1 MNGSK
6 THFFVCIIHLCSVHW
21 LSLNVLLV
29 LKLIQIK
36 TLVSFRT
43 GPNLLDLV
51 DVNKYTLGRINEL
64 LGENVAT
71 EMKTVFDKLQQLRS
85 SISAQNLDGLSMS
98 KLRSLLSASYS
109 SDSGAKSNMIS
120 RILSRTEQGKH
131 TSILGKNI

>member
-1 MNGSK
+1 MLCAL
-6 THFFVCIIHLCSVHW
+6 TFRLMFFFV
-21 LSLNVLLV
+21 
-29 LKLIQIK
+29 LKFIQIK

-51 DVNKYTLGRINEL
+51 DVNKYTLGRINVL

-71 EMKTVFDKLQQLRS
+71 EMKIVFDKLQQLRS

-109 SDSGAKSNMIS
+109 SNSGAKSNMIS

-131 TSILGKNI
+131 TSVLGKNI

>member
-1 MNGSK
+1 MLCAL
-6 THFFVCIIHLCSVHW
+6 TFRLMFFFV
-21 LSLNVLLV
+21 
-29 LKLIQIK
+29 LKFIQIK

-51 DVNKYTLGRINEL
+51 DVNKYTLGRINVL

-71 EMKTVFDKLQQLRS
+71 EMKIVFDKLQQLRS

-131 TSILGKNI
+131 TSVLGKNI

>member
-1 MNGSK
+1 MLCAL
-6 THFFVCIIHLCSVHW
+6 TFRLMFFFV
-21 LSLNVLLV
+21 
-29 LKLIQIK
+29 LKFIQIK

-51 DVNKYTLGRINEL
+51 DVNKYTLGRINVL

-71 EMKTVFDKLQQLRS
+71 EMKIVFDKLQQLRS

-120 RILSRTEQGKH
+120 RILSRTEQGTH
-131 TSILGKNI
+131 TSVLGKNI

>member
-1 MNGSK
+1 M
-6 THFFVCIIHLCSVHW
+6 
-21 LSLNVLLV
+21 
-29 LKLIQIK
+29 
-36 TLVSFRT
+36 SFRT

-71 EMKTVFDKLQQLRS
+71 EMKIVFDKLQQLRS

-109 SDSGAKSNMIS
+109 SNNSGAKSNMIS

-131 TSILGKNI
+131 TSVLGKNI

>member
-1 MNGSK
+1 MLCAL
-6 THFFVCIIHLCSVHW
+6 TFRLMFFFV
-21 LSLNVLLV
+21 
-29 LKLIQIK
+29 LKFIQIK

-71 EMKTVFDKLQQLRS
+71 EMKIVFDKLQQLRS

-109 SDSGAKSNMIS
+109 SNSGAKSNMIS

-131 TSILGKNI
+131 TSVLGKNI

>member
-1 MNGSK
+1 M
-6 THFFVCIIHLCSVHW
+6 
-21 LSLNVLLV
+21 
-29 LKLIQIK
+29 
-36 TLVSFRT
+36 SFRT
-43 GPNLLDLV
+43 GPNILDLV

-71 EMKTVFDKLQQLRS
+71 EMKIVFDKLQQLRS

-109 SDSGAKSNMIS
+109 SNSGAKSNMIS

-131 TSILGKNI
+131 TSVLGKKGLL

>member
-1 MNGSK
+1 MLCAL
-6 THFFVCIIHLCSVHW
+6 TFRLMFFFV
-21 LSLNVLLV
+21 
-29 LKLIQIK
+29 LKFIQIK

-71 EMKTVFDKLQQLRS
+71 EMKIVFDKLQQLRS

-109 SDSGAKSNMIS
+109 SNSGAKSNMIS

-131 TSILGKNI
+131 TPVLGKNI

>member
-6 THFFVCIIHLCSVHW
+6 THFIYALCIDF
-21 LSLNVLLV
+21 SLNGLLV
-29 LKLIQIK
+29 SKFIQIK

-131 TSILGKNI
+131 TSVLGKNI

>member
-1 MNGSK
+1 MLCAL
-6 THFFVCIIHLCSVHW
+6 TFRLMFFFV
-21 LSLNVLLV
+21 
-29 LKLIQIK
+29 LKFIQIK

-51 DVNKYTLGRINEL
+51 DVNKYTLGRINVL
-64 LGENVAT
+64 LGENDAT
-71 EMKTVFDKLQQLRS
+71 EMKIVFDKLQQLRS

-109 SDSGAKSNMIS
+109 SNSGAKSNMIS

-131 TSILGKNI
+131 TSVLGKNI

>member
-1 MNGSK
+1 M
-6 THFFVCIIHLCSVHW
+6 CIDF
-21 LSLNVLLV
+21 SLNGLLV
-29 LKLIQIK
+29 SKFIQIK

-131 TSILGKNI
+131 TSVLGKNI

>member
-1 MNGSK
+1 MLCAL
-6 THFFVCIIHLCSVHW
+6 TFRLMFFFV
-21 LSLNVLLV
+21 
-29 LKLIQIK
+29 LKFIQIK

-71 EMKTVFDKLQQLRS
+71 EMKIVFDKLQQLRS

-131 TSILGKNI
+131 TSVLGKNI